1 MTTEHMV
8 ILNAKV
14 ENSLTEMIES
24 IAYETGLNKS
34 ELVRSCLRFALG
46 SEEFRMRIKSA
57 LDEADRLVLESLGD
71 ASITIR
77 TLVRRLNRR
86 TDVIMEHPSAAWLSV
101 VRLKCPVG
109 ESSVVDFWDQG
120 GAWG

>member
-1 MTTEHMV
+1 
-8 ILNAKV
+8 
-14 ENSLTEMIES
+14 MIAS
-24 IAYETGLNKS
+24 ISYETGLNKS
-34 ELVRSCLRFALG
+34 ELVRSCFRFALG
-46 SEEFRMRIKSA
+46 SAEFRRRIKSV

-101 VRLKCPVG
+101 VRLRAREVSEP
-109 ESSVVDFWDQG
+109 EMFDQG
-120 GAWG
+120 TAWG